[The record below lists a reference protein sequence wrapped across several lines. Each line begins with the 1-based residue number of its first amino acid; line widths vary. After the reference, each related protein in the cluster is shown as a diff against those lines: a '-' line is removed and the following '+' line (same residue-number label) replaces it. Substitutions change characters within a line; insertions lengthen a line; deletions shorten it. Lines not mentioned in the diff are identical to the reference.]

1 MERGLSRAARF
12 LLGDAT
18 RTALARG
25 NFEFTKRLPRIFF
38 PGGECPTAVGVGR
51 RRRRRRRR
59 RRDQPALCTDAHRQ
73 SDGRRRRQR
82 CGRGSGALPSPG
94 ARACGLCSRGAFRQ
108 RQLPRRTAATSPG
121 RRASELSADGAIAGG
136 AIGGGAAHGLGA
148 RHLEAVEAPVAKRVP
163 HEVKFG
169 KVDGENKGDNPMDP
183 PKVWTDDLYWMRD
196 DERKSEDVLS
206 HLRAENAHTASVMGP
221 TEDAQ
226 KALYA
231 ELRSHIKVRERHFSE
246 RHFLG
251 SFLVYPS

>member
-1 MERGLSRAARF
+1 MAVSLRAAVF
-12 LLGDAT
+12 HALLLGV
-18 RTALARG
+18 
-25 NFEFTKRLPRIFF
+25 
-38 PGGECPTAVGVGR
+38 AVGAGGVGR
-51 RRRRRRRR
+51 RPGCL
-59 RRDQPALCTDAHRQ
+59 DQPH
-73 SDGRRRRQR
+73 
-82 CGRGSGALPSPG
+82 
-94 ARACGLCSRGAFRQ
+94 GLCSRGAFRQ
-108 RQLPRRTAATSPG
+108 RQLPRRAAATSPG
-121 RRASELSADGAIAGG
+121 RRASELSADGAIGGG
-136 AIGGGAAHGLGA
+136 AIGGGAAHGLGP

>member
-1 MERGLSRAARF
+1 MLTKEWRGGGGVLFALDWRQVFFGDGLLFALSSRSMAVSLRAAVF
-12 LLGDAT
+12 HALLLGV
-18 RTALARG
+18 
-25 NFEFTKRLPRIFF
+25 
-38 PGGECPTAVGVGR
+38 AVGAGGVGR
-51 RRRRRRRR
+51 RPGCL
-59 RRDQPALCTDAHRQ
+59 DQPH
-73 SDGRRRRQR
+73 
-82 CGRGSGALPSPG
+82 
-94 ARACGLCSRGAFRQ
+94 GLCSRGAFRQ
-108 RQLPRRTAATSPG
+108 RQLPRRAAATSPG
-121 RRASELSADGAIAGG
+121 RRASELSADGAIGGG
-136 AIGGGAAHGLGA
+136 AIGGGAAHGLGP